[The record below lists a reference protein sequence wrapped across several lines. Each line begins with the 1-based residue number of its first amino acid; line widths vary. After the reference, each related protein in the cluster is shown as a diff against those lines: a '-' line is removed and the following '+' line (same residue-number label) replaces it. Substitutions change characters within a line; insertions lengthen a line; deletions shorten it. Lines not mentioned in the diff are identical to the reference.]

1 MAKTGTTGGVAKDQ
15 LKSIIERIERLE
27 EEKSGIASDIKDIF
41 AEAKGNGYDVKTLR
55 KVISLRKQDAAERDE
70 QEHLLDT
77 YLRALG
83 MAPELE
89 EAA

>member
-1 MAKTGTTGGVAKDQ
+1 MKTGGISGEQ

-27 EEKSGIASDIKDIF
+27 EERAGIASDIKDIY
-41 AEAKGNGYDVKTLR
+41 AEARGNGFDVKTLR
-55 KVISLRKQDAAERDE
+55 KVISLRKKDAAERDE
-70 QEHLLDT
+70 EEHILDT

-83 MAPELE
+83 MAPTTEE